1 LTAFPR
7 AVSLV
12 GAPACQIS
20 MPYAIV
26 LKPRAEKDL
35 KSLPPQ
41 DASRVLQRLRLLEN
55 NLAGDVKKLSNFT
68 PSYRMR
74 AGDWRALFEV
84 EGDRVVVYRILHRR
98 ESYR

>member
-1 LTAFPR
+1 MTC
-7 AVSLV
+7 AV
-12 GAPACQIS
+12 
-20 MPYAIV
+20 V
-26 LKPRAEKDL
+26 LKPRAERDL
-35 KSLPPQ
+35 KSLSPD
-41 DASRVLQRLRLLEN
+41 DARRVLLRLRTLEN

-84 EGDRVVVYRILHRR
+84 EDGRVVIYRILHRR